1 MGLRNE
7 GRGFLIKSK
16 HLFLS
21 VDRGPLNSPVRQDR
35 GSHFP
40 GVCFPAAVNF
50 PKPSSADD
58 PVHTEVV
65 HAQLWSTRQNKD
77 VKSHDVRVRTD
88 RWSSVTSHSQDG
100 FLKLRDE
107 TAVQHGDGVG
117 EGEAWEGTVS
127 SLLKTSC
134 KL

>member
-1 MGLRNE
+1 M
-7 GRGFLIKSK
+7 
-16 HLFLS
+16 
-21 VDRGPLNSPVRQDR
+21 RQDR
-35 GSHFP
+35 GSHFT

-107 TAVQHGDGVG
+107 TAVQHGDRGGGGGSMGGDCLFTLENLMQVVMSG
-117 EGEAWEGTVS
+117 
-127 SLLKTSC
+127 KHKYRITSQY
-134 KL
+134 KK